1 MTMCLLSAEGRVKQ
15 AEAML
20 SMWAENPRDDFEL
33 QLICTLITL
42 LEGVPETI
50 RKANNDLDKYRH
62 SLSCNSTEL
71 ASRKECIKVLQ
82 NDSSVKLNDI
92 NDAVFGCLIELK
104 KILKVS
110 ELYINSSKPE
120 DNDKSELVLIDLF
133 STIAH
138 DVHAKLE
145 QVETLSS

>member
-1 MTMCLLSAEGRVKQ
+1 MCLLAAEGRIKQ

-50 RKANNDLDKYRH
+50 READ
-62 SLSCNSTEL
+62 NSIERIT
-71 ASRKECIKVLQ
+71 APHQC
-82 NDSSVKLNDI
+82 NDSGLTSHNENCKSFQNHSSGKLNEI
-92 NDAVFGCLIELK
+92 NDAVFDCLLELK

-110 ELYINSSKPE
+110 ELYINSSTPE
-120 DNDKSELVLIDLF
+120 DNGKSELILIDLF
-133 STIAH
+133 SNIAH

-145 QVETLSS
+145 KLDTLSS